1 MAISRSDMNRQLY
14 DEGGIITLD
23 QAKEMAP
30 PGESLAYINP
40 EEAALLK
47 SLGGAG
53 EDING
58 TGIKSYFLKKVFR
71 KAKKAVKKVAKSKI
85 GKAALLAGLTFG
97 IPGTQFGGFASKG
110 GLGSFFGKGSFNP
123 LKSIIEKQGF
133 GALTRPSGLAN
144 LLGKAGLA
152 KGTSLTGLG
161 KLAGIAGLSGLGGLM
176 AAGEQDEDDEIDFD
190 KLDRGEGIDFADIL
204 ARARKNDPEF
214 RFLPGAEFT
223 DAYAAEGGRIGK
235 QEGGEVNEKIA
246 MIKDMLNK
254 GMDDSTISSL
264 TGASQEEINIIKTKQ
279 PQKKAKGGI
288 TELDAGAPD
297 IKLEGDVKPEN
308 MKMARSNMM
317 NKRRSALQG
326 AFEMALEKY
335 MSNNN
340 VDVVPIDIQEGI
352 FNNLQRKMLGRAEGG
367 LMNLDGLEMDLRGG
381 GFVPLGAKEKADDVP
396 ARLSKNEFVMTADAV
411 RAAGGGSVDK
421 GADKMYSMMK
431 NLESQV

>member
-1 MAISRSDMNRQLY
+1 MAISRSDMERQLRNM
-14 DEGGIITLD
+14 GGI
-23 QAKEMAP
+23 M
-30 PGESLAYINP
+30 SLQEP
-40 EEAALLK
+40 RQ
-47 SLGGAG
+47 G
-53 EDING
+53 
-58 TGIKSYFLKKVFR
+58 YFLGKLVR
-71 KAKKAVKKVAKSKI
+71 KAKKAVKKVVKSPL
-85 GKAALLAGLTFG
+85 GKAALIGGLGYLGAAKLGGLGGIKSSLFGSAGKFLG
-97 IPGTQFGGFASKG
+97 PASKG
-110 GLGSFFGKGSFNP
+110 FMSRSTPG
-123 LKSIIEKQGF
+123 
-133 GALTRPSGLAN
+133 
-144 LLGKAGLA
+144 LLGKLGLT
-152 KGTSLTGLG
+152 KGGGSFGLTGLG
-161 KLAGIAGLSGLGGLM
+161 KIASIGGASGLAGLL
-176 AAGEQDEDDEIDFD
+176 AAQEAEDEDDIDITD
-190 KLDRGEGIDFADIL
+190 IDRGEGINFADII

-223 DAYAAEGGRIGK
+223 DMYAEGGGVGSLAMNEENVKQKFVSDEAGAIAKKGGGVLPSDMGK
-235 QEGGEVNEKIA
+235 LKRSDFDNEENYKRYLRQ
-246 MIKDMLNK
+246 LNR
-254 GMDDSTISSL
+254 
-264 TGASQEEINIIKTKQ
+264 
-279 PQKKAKGGI
+279 KARGGI

-352 FNNLQRKMLGRAEGG
+352 FNNLQRKMLGKAEGG

-421 GADKMYSMMK
+421 GADKMYNMMK
-431 NLESQV
+431 NLEAQV